1 MQHPPYPAT
10 TEPGGFNFELDYE
23 RIVQSDTWA
32 LAVAPYQRPL
42 LLMLWFVAWQQ
53 NPCGSL
59 PTDDVLIAVRLGL
72 SLDEF
77 QQAKPILLRGWT
89 EASDGRLYHPTL
101 TELVLGMIGRKARE
115 TQRKAAYRQR
125 QREGNLSRGTNV
137 GQSGDGRGNTPEDT
151 RDSNGSDDTTTT
163 TITTT
168 INESIP
174 DGIDSVKTRKT
185 TGALSLSDLVAEGV
199 DKQHAEDWLTVRKV
213 RRAPLTRA
221 AWDDV
226 KTEATKAGI
235 TPAEAVRI
243 AATRSWQGFQASW
256 LEINNKGT
264 SSSNARSS
272 RHSRHSGFDQTDY
285 GIGGRI

>member
-1 MQHPPYPAT
+1 MQQPPYPST
-10 TEPGGFNFELDYE
+10 TKAGGFKFELDCD
-23 RIVQSDTWA
+23 RISQSDTWA
-32 LAVAPYQRPL
+32 LATPHLRPL
-42 LLMLWFVAWQQ
+42 LLMLWFIAWQQ
-53 NPCGSL
+53 TPCGSL
-59 PTDDVLIAVRLGL
+59 PASDVLIAARLGL
-72 SLDEF
+72 RLDEF
-77 QQAKPILLRGWT
+77 QPAKSIFLRGWT

-115 TQRKAAYRQR
+115 TQRKADYRQR
-125 QREGNLSRGTNV
+125 QREGTLSHGTNA
-137 GQSGDGRGNTPEDT
+137 GQSRDGHGNALEDT
-151 RDSNGSDDTTTT
+151 RDSNGNDDTTTTTTTT

-226 KTEATKAGI
+226 KTEATKAGV

-256 LEINNKGT
+256 LETNGKKT
-264 SSSNARSS
+264 SSSNAPS
-272 RHSRHSGFDQTDY
+272 SRHSGFDQRDY
-285 GIGGRI
+285 GTGGRF